1 MKTKNSQGPYKLYNK
16 NVTGTY
22 HNRNTGTCFKV
33 VECKYTCNTFRY
45 LVIKTN
51 WKKCLVISSIDL
63 LRSRVICIGC
73 FVLLQL
79 WELRCWQKENFLV
92 QPITEWLWPMRGK
105 GFGHS
110 ICVIMLLCIFIEI
123 GTRFVTP
130 GF

>member
-33 VECKYTCNTFRY
+33 VECKYTCNTCRY
-45 LVIKTN
+45 LVINTN